1 MTTKTALTIRPLNDR
16 VVIKPANKE
25 EVSAAGVILPDTAKE
40 KPQKGTI
47 VAAGPGRVLDNGTRQ
62 ALEVTVG
69 QEVLY
74 AKYAGTEVKYEG
86 EEYLILSEKD
96 ILAIV

>member
-1 MTTKTALTIRPLNDR
+1 MTTKTALTIRPLSDR

-47 VAAGPGRVLDNGTRQ
+47 VAAGPGRVLDDGTRQ
-62 ALEVTVG
+62 ALEVAVG

-74 AKYAGTEVKYEG
+74 AKYAGTEVKFEG